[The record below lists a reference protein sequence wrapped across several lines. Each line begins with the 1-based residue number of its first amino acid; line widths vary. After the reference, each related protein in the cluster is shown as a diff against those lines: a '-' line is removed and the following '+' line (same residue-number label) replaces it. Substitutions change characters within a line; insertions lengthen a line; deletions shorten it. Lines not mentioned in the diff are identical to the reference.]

1 MKLIACALSVALGVT
16 LLPVLL
22 ASGDAPPITTCTVGG
37 DGLPTILAT
46 IRELESGGNYTARA
60 KGSTASGAYQF
71 LDSSWDGYGGYRSA
85 WQAPPAVQDAK
96 ATEFASSILAKNGN
110 DVGAVPVTWYIGHVP
125 PPGSFEWDT
134 VPFPGAGNKL
144 TPRQYQARWL
154 ETYRRLGGSDGLTCA
169 PLTSGEIVAE
179 GWSLPGPRALLE
191 ATIDQLDN
199 PHHSYPAWDWIIP
212 TGTPIYAI
220 RGGTVTYI
228 STWNHNWWEAGCSTR
243 GGGDCSTCGIGL
255 TITDADGTRWTY
267 CHGSALLVAIGGS
280 VAAGQRVLVSGNTGR
295 SGVPHLHIEINA
307 GGRRR
312 CPQRLVNSLSA
323 SLIPQD
329 PRTLD
334 TSSCQYGR
342 ATDPSVQDGI
352 RRVRELDVV
361 RRGPLTNSL
370 VLLRG
375 QVRAEVV
382 EHDRDPHVGW
392 VQRPQVT
399 TKGQELG
406 APPFGDDHP

>member
-16 LLPVLL
+16 LLPVVL

-37 DGLPTILAT
+37 DALSTILAT
-46 IRELESGGNYTARA
+46 IRELESAGNYTARA

-71 LDSSWDGYGGYRSA
+71 LDSSWDDYGGYHSA

-96 ATEFASSILAKNGN
+96 ATEFATSILTKNGN

-125 PPGSFEWDT
+125 PPGSSEWDT
-134 VPFPGAGNKL
+134 VPFPKAGNKL

-154 ETYRRLGGSDGLTCA
+154 ETYERLGGSDSLTCG

-220 RGGTVTYI
+220 RGGTVSYT
-228 STWNHNWWEAGCSTR
+228 SSWNHNWWEAGCGAR

-255 TITDADGTRWTY
+255 TITDAEGTRWTY
-267 CHGSALLVAIGGS
+267 CHGSIIHVTRGVS
-280 VAAGQRVLVSGNTGR
+280 VISGQQVLTSGNTGR
-295 SGVPHLHIEINA
+295 SGTPHLHLEINA
-307 GGRRR
+307 GGLRR
-312 CPQRLVNSLSA
+312 CPQPLANSL
-323 SLIPQD
+323 
-329 PRTLD
+329 
-334 TSSCQYGR
+334 
-342 ATDPSVQDGI
+342 
-352 RRVRELDVV
+352 
-361 RRGPLTNSL
+361 
-370 VLLRG
+370 LLRAIPIWPLHLDKAAC
-375 QVRAEVV
+375 VAV
-382 EHDRDPHVGW
+382 
-392 VQRPQVT
+392 
-399 TKGQELG
+399 
-406 APPFGDDHP
+406 